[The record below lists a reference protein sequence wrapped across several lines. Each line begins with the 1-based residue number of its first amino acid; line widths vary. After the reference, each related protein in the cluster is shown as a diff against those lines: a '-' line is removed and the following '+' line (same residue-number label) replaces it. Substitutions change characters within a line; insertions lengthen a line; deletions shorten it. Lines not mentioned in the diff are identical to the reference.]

1 MTMSYLEC
9 TQLDVNTDVN
19 SDKEDSIFSDSG
31 SEYVPSNMDSSESQD
46 SEESLEINTINVR
59 TNLLFCI
66 LH

>member
-46 SEESLEINTINVR
+46 SEESLEINIINVR
-59 TNLLFCI
+59 TNLLFCT